1 MLRVLKK
8 KQFWGGLI
16 GLALL
21 AFCLKDIK
29 AAEIRSLLERIS
41 YLQASLAI
49 LLSFVFIFLR
59 ALRWRIMVTRQ
70 TPVSIARSVTLYA
83 AGQVLN
89 IVMPVLTGQVGRLIL
104 FSRKL
109 GLRKTFVF
117 STVLLEVLFDAVS
130 LILFMAFTS
139 LAFAFPKQ
147 YRDVSLIV
155 GLVTLAVLIA
165 LYIMLHYQRWLEE
178 CGRRRLARR
187 WPGVYVTLKKSMRSF
202 AKGLE
207 LLKSSQHMVGT
218 ILYSLASWTGHMFV
232 IYFLYRSFGFHLP
245 IAAAAALMIINTIV
259 LMIPITPGNAGTF
272 EVAVS
277 TSLAAFSVGRT
288 DAVLFALALH
298 LLDLLP
304 IVTIGLF
311 FFHFEKVSLREIK
324 ARHQDEIIFEK
335 ITEEGTF
342 VDDDHN

>member
-21 AFCLKDIK
+21 AFCLKYIK
-29 AAEIRSLLERIS
+29 VAEIRSLLTRIS
-41 YLQASLAI
+41 YTQASLAI

-70 TPVSIARSVTLYA
+70 TPVSMPRSVTLYA

-202 AKGLE
+202 AKGME
-207 LLKSSQHMVGT
+207 LLKSSQHMFGT

-277 TSLAAFSVGRT
+277 TSLAAFSVART

-311 FFHFEKVSLREIK
+311 FFHYEKVSLREIK
-324 ARHQDEIIFEK
+324 ARHQDEIIFKK
-335 ITEEGTF
+335 ISEDGTF
-342 VDDDHN
+342 VDDDRT